1 MTTRP
6 LSSLTKENGVR
17 FGTSGVRGL
26 VQDLTDELCF
36 AFTHAFLQGLPPATE
51 YVVLGMDLRPSSPR
65 MAMACAAAIQAHG
78 KKVINVGVLP
88 TPALAF
94 FALSESLPAVMITGS
109 HIPFDRNGIKFY
121 SAMGEISKADEQAI
135 CEARVP
141 TAADWSTTLPP
152 VESRAL
158 QLYRERYTR
167 FFPAFFLRGT
177 RIGVYQHSG
186 VARDLLCDLLAEFG
200 AHVVPLGRTED
211 FVPVDTEAVSHETA
225 QRGRQWAAEHRL
237 DALVS
242 TDGDADR
249 PLLGDENGVWL
260 RGDIVGLLCA
270 KYVGARTVVTPVSSN
285 TAIERCGLFDRVVRT
300 RIGSPYVVGA
310 MESLMQGGA
319 PGVVGFEANG
329 GFLQGTEVVRGTAT
343 LTALP
348 TRDAMLPILALL
360 ALARE
365 HNTPLSALQADL
377 PTRFT
382 ASDRVQ
388 NFPVALSHALLD
400 QWKREPD
407 AFKHLFGLDSAEHTD
422 IDLTDGLRMTLADGR
437 IVHVRPSGN
446 APELRCYVETDSS
459 DSAAT
464 FVRENISILQAL
476 RDAHA

>member
-1 MTTRP
+1 MTTRL
-6 LSSLTKENGVR
+6 LSSLTEGNGVR

-26 VQDLTDELCF
+26 VHDMTDELCF
-36 AFTHAFLQGLPPATE
+36 GFTHAFLQCAAPTAN
-51 YVVLGMDLRPSSPR
+51 YVVVGMDLRPSSPR
-65 MAMACAAAIQAHG
+65 MAMACAAAIKAHG
-78 KKVINVGVLP
+78 KRVVNVGVVP

-94 FALSESLPAVMITGS
+94 FALSEALPAVMITGS

-135 CEARVP
+135 CAASVP
-141 TAADWSTTLPP
+141 TTATCSTPLAP
-152 VESRAL
+152 VDGRAL
-158 QLYRERYTR
+158 RLYRERYNR
-167 FFPAFFLRGT
+167 FFPAAFLRGT

-200 AHVVPLGRTED
+200 AHVVPLGRTEE
-211 FVPVDTEAVSHETA
+211 FVPVDTEAVSEDTA
-225 QRGRQWAAEHRL
+225 RQGRQWAAQHRL

-285 TAIERCGLFDRVVRT
+285 TAIERCGSFERVVRT

-310 MESLMQGGA
+310 MESLMQGGV
-319 PGVVGFEANG
+319 PDVVGFEANG
-329 GFLQGTEVVRGTAT
+329 GFLQGTEAMRGNAT
-343 LTALP
+343 LSPLP

-360 ALARE
+360 ALARVQ
-365 HNTPLSALQADL
+365 NVPLSALQADL
-377 PTRFT
+377 PARFT

-388 NFPVALSHALLD
+388 GFPLALSNALLD
-400 QWKREPD
+400 QWKCEPE
-407 AFKHLFGLDSAEHTD
+407 AFRHALGLDWAVHTD
-422 IDLTDGLRMTLADGR
+422 IDLTDGLRMTLADGL

-446 APELRCYVETDSS
+446 APELRCYVEAESPN
-459 DSAAT
+459 SAAK
-464 FVRENISILQAL
+464 FVRKNIFHLQAL
-476 RDAHA
+476 RDAHS